1 MKEERILYDTHEFVG
16 GLFTCTVAFVCCS
29 LSKNGEGLCK
39 CLFAFEVLSVQM
51 IALKLSE
58 MH

>member
-1 MKEERILYDTHEFVG
+1 MLYSV
-16 GLFTCTVAFVCCS
+16 
-29 LSKNGEGLCK
+29 KNGEGLCK
-39 CLFAFEVLSVQM
+39 CLLAFEVLNVQM